1 MTVRFQQMQCRGKGS
16 SLRQLSVCLAAVP
29 ADRRPV
35 RHLVPVAAVA
45 VRGLG
50 LVQEGDVVGDHLEP
64 GRGTARQT
72 VADSCFSPAWFS
84 GLAVRR
90 PIRATLFTV
99 FLLENGPEWTGFV
112 GAREHPPPAEAARG
126 GTAERRI
133 GTEPWRN
140 GGSQRP
146 LGSFG
151 VPGETSGFVGVKR
164 PLRRERTGRT

>member
-1 MTVRFQQMQCRGKGS
+1 MTVRFQQMQMPGAGF
-16 SLRQLSVCLAAVP
+16 LPPAVVSP
-29 ADRRPV
+29 PCGRTRRRRPV

-99 FLLENGPEWTGFV
+99 FLLENGPGWTGFV
-112 GAREHPPPAEAARG
+112 GAREHPVPAEAARG

-140 GGSQRP
+140 GGSQT
-146 LGSFG
+146 LGKLWG
-151 VPGETSGFVGVKR
+151 PRRNLGFRWGKATLA
-164 PLRRERTGRT
+164 P